1 MIMDN
6 ENKDEIIEE
15 LWCIKDK
22 FSSLCNK
29 NMEKIIKTRNMIA
42 EEKGFHEKEI
52 NLRKEVSIS

>member
-1 MIMDN
+1 MDN

-22 FSSLCNK
+22 FSSSCNK
-29 NMEKIIKTRNMIA
+29 NMEKIIKTMNKIA

-52 NLRKEVSIS
+52 NLRKKVSIS